1 MNAVIKGLKSE
12 YHDQS
17 HDLPE
22 AGYDFK
28 ILQCPLEINKDPRII
43 CTYYKIS
50 CYKAA
55 LWQTAHTERRTEAEM
70 EPDGERVRRWGW
82 VGSADISRGE
92 EDLLAAWFIK
102 SG

>member
-1 MNAVIKGLKSE
+1 MNAGVKGLKSE

-22 AGYDFK
+22 AGYVFK
-28 ILQCPLEINKDPRII
+28 ILQCPLEINDDPRII

-55 LWQTAHTERRTEAEM
+55 L
-70 EPDGERVRRWGW
+70 
-82 VGSADISRGE
+82 
-92 EDLLAAWFIK
+92 
-102 SG
+102 